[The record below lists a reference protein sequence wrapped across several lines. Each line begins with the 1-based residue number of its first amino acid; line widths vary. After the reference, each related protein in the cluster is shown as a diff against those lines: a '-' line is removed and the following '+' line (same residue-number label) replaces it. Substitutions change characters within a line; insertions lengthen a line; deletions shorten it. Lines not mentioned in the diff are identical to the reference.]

1 MFESLS
7 QRLSKVFSGL
17 TGRGRLTE
25 DNIEEGLAEVR
36 AALLEADVHFRVA
49 NDLID
54 AVKAKALGTEV
65 VQSVNAGQM
74 LVKLFHDELVE
85 LMSASEE
92 EGDEPIAFAT
102 GRPTVILMA
111 GLQGSGKTTTTAKL
125 ALHLAKTRKR
135 KPLLVAAD
143 MQRPAAVEQL
153 QQLGA
158 AIDIPVF
165 SVPGELPEV
174 VASRA
179 LDEALRTGRDTVLVD
194 TAGRLHIDADL
205 MQELGRIRSAVTPDT
220 TFLVC
225 DAMTGQDAVRSA
237 SAFRETLPLDGVI
250 LTKLDGDSRGG
261 AALSV
266 RHVTGTPVRYV
277 GVGEKVEDL
286 QPFYADRLVGRLLGM
301 GDVVSL
307 VEKAQ
312 DVVDEKEAEA
322 QMKRMMEDRFTLD
335 DFLKQLRAIRKMGSL
350 GDLMSHL
357 PGMPAGMADQVDEK
371 ALHRTEAVVLSMTTA
386 ERRRPEMINP
396 SRKRRI
402 ARGSGTA
409 VDVVSKMLKQFE
421 QMRKMMKQMKKG
433 GLFSR
438 LKGALGGGGGMG
450 MGEMPDMAGM
460 EGMMPGGPGGPGGMA
475 GPTRQVPRLAAD
487 ARRKSRK
494 AERKR
499 RKQGRRKR

>member
-7 QRLSKVFSGL
+7 ERLGKVFSGL

-25 DNIEEGLAEVR
+25 SNVQEGLDEVR
-36 AALLEADVHFRVA
+36 SALLEADVHFRVA
-49 NDLID
+49 TDLID
-54 AVKAKALGTEV
+54 RVRTEALGADV
-65 VQSVNAGQM
+65 VKSVSAGQM
-74 LVKLFHDELVE
+74 LVKIFHDQLVE
-85 LMSASEE
+85 MMSS
-92 EGDEPIAFAT
+92 EGDPISFAH
-102 GRPTVILMA
+102 GRPTVVLMA
-111 GLQGSGKTTTTAKL
+111 GLQGSGKTTSTAKL
-125 ALHLAKTRKR
+125 AVYLRDQQHR

-143 MQRPAAVEQL
+143 VQRPAAVDQL

-158 AIDIPVF
+158 ANDLPVF
-165 SVPGELPEV
+165 HQAGEPPEV
-174 VASRA
+174 QARLA
-179 LDEALRTGRDTVLVD
+179 LDEARRSGCDIVLVD
-194 TAGRLHIDADL
+194 TAGRLHIDAEL
-205 MQELGRIRSAVTPDT
+205 MQELGRIRGAVKPDT

-237 SAFRETLPLDGVI
+237 TAFQETLPLDGVI

-266 RHVTGTPVRYV
+266 RHVTNTPVRFV
-277 GVGEKVEDL
+277 GLGEKVADF
-286 QPFYADRLVGRLLGM
+286 QPFHADRLVSRLLGM

-322 QMKRMMEDRFTLD
+322 QMKRMMDDRFTLE
-335 DFLKQLRAIRKMGSL
+335 DFLKQLKAIKKMGSL

-357 PGMPAGMADQVDEK
+357 PGVPAGMADQIDDK
-371 ALHRTEAVVLSMTTA
+371 QLGRTEAVVLSMTPA
-386 ERRRPEMINP
+386 ERRRPEMIDMG
-396 SRKRRI
+396 RKRRI

-409 VDVVSKMLKQFE
+409 VDVVSRMLKQFE

-433 GLFSR
+433 GLFGR
-438 LKGALGGGGGMG
+438 LKGMMGGGLGMG
-450 MGEMPDMAGM
+450 SMPDMTEM
-460 EGMMPGGPGGPGGMA
+460 LPGGLGGDAAM
-475 GPTRQVPRLAAD
+475 PRKTTQAAD

-499 RKQGRRKR
+499 KKQGRRRR

>member
-25 DNIEEGLAEVR
+25 GNIEEGLAEVR

-49 NDLID
+49 KDLID
-54 AVKAKALGTEV
+54 RVKAEAVGTEV
-65 VQSVNAGQM
+65 VQSVSAGQM

-85 LMSASEE
+85 MMSPSEE
-92 EGDEPIAFAT
+92 EGSEPISFAT

-111 GLQGSGKTTTTAKL
+111 GLQGAGKTTSTAKL
-125 ALHLAKTRKR
+125 AVHLRETRKR

-143 MQRPAAVEQL
+143 IQRPAAVEQL
-153 QQLGA
+153 RQLGA
-158 AIDIPVF
+158 ANELPVF
-165 SVPGELPEV
+165 HVAGEPPE
-174 VASRA
+174 ALARLA
-179 LDEALRTGRDTVLVD
+179 LDEALRTGRDTVMVD
-194 TAGRLHIDADL
+194 TAGRLHIDEDL
-205 MQELGRIRSAVTPDT
+205 MEELGRIRSSVTPDA

-237 SAFRETLPLDGVI
+237 TAFREMLPLDGVI

-266 RHVTGTPVRYV
+266 RHVTGTPIRYV
-277 GVGEKVEDL
+277 GVGEKVADL
-286 QPFYADRLVGRLLGM
+286 QPFHADRLVGRLLGM

-312 DVVDEKEAEA
+312 GVVDEEEAEA
-322 QMKRMMEDRFTLD
+322 QMKRMLSDRFTLD

-350 GDLMSHL
+350 GDLMGHL
-357 PGMPAGMADQVDEK
+357 PGVPAGLADQIDEK
-371 ALHRTEAVVLSMTTA
+371 ALHRTEAVVLSMTPA
-386 ERRRPEMINP
+386 ERRRPEMIDP
-396 SRKRRI
+396 GRKRRI

-409 VDVVSKMLKQFE
+409 VDVVSKMLKQFD

-438 LKGALGGGGGMG
+438 LKGAFGGGGGMG
-450 MGEMPDMAGM
+450 LGDMPDM
-460 EGMMPGGPGGPGGMA
+460 EGMMPGGPDGAPSGG
-475 GPTRQVPRLAAD
+475 RLAPRQDAD
-487 ARRKSRK
+487 ARRRNRK

-499 RKQGRRKR
+499 RKQGRRRR

>member
-49 NDLID
+49 KDLID
-54 AVKAKALGTEV
+54 RVKAKAVGTEV
-65 VQSVNAGQM
+65 VQSVSAGQM
-74 LVKLFHDELVE
+74 LVKLFNDELVE
-85 LMSASEE
+85 MMSASEE
-92 EGDEPIAFAT
+92 EGDQPIAFAT
-102 GRPTVILMA
+102 GRPTVVLMA
-111 GLQGSGKTTTTAKL
+111 GLQGSGKTTSTAKL
-125 ALHLAKTRKR
+125 AVHLRNTRKR

-143 MQRPAAVEQL
+143 IQRPAAVDQL
-153 QQLGA
+153 RQLGA
-158 AIDIPVF
+158 ANDLPVF
-165 SVPGELPEV
+165 HVPGEPPE
-174 VASRA
+174 A
-179 LDEALRTGRDTVLVD
+179 LARLALAEALRTGRDTVLVD
-194 TAGRLHIDADL
+194 TAGRLHIDEAL
-205 MQELGRIRSAVTPDT
+205 MEELGRIRASVTPDT

-237 SAFRETLPLDGVI
+237 TAFKETLPLDGVI

-312 DVVDEKEAEA
+312 EVVDEKEAEA

-357 PGMPAGMADQVDEK
+357 PGVPAGLSDQIDEK
-371 ALHRTEAVVLSMTTA
+371 ALHRTEAVVLSMTPA
-386 ERRRPEMINP
+386 ERRRPEMIDP
-396 SRKRRI
+396 ARKRRI
-402 ARGSGTA
+402 ARGSGTG

-433 GLFSR
+433 GLFSK
-438 LKGALGGGGGMG
+438 LKGAFGGGGGMG
-450 MGEMPDMAGM
+450 LGDMPDMADM
-460 EGMMPGGPGGPGGMA
+460 EGMMPGAAGGTPGGSKA
-475 GPTRQVPRLAAD
+475 VPRQAVD